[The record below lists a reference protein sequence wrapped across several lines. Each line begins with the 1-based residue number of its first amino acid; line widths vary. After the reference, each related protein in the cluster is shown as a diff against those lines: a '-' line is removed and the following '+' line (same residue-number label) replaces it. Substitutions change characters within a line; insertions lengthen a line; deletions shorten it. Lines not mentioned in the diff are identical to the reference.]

1 MGERCVDGGNWDL
14 GVDGLV
20 VLGGCDGD
28 DVPWHSNSI
37 LRFELCELCHAR
49 RLAHAKCSI
58 KCLRERVS

>member
-20 VLGGCDGD
+20 LGCCDGD
-28 DVPWHSNSI
+28 DVPRHSNAI
-37 LRFELCELCHAR
+37 LRFEPCELGHDR
-49 RLAHAKCSI
+49 RLTHTKCSI